1 MNPGIGAPELM
12 VLAVLAL
19 IVVGPKD
26 LPMMFRRIGRFVGQ
40 ARQMAR
46 DFQRSFDDMGREAEM
61 SELRREIEALKSGN
75 PVAGVK
81 RDLDA
86 VKRDLAELEH
96 DDIVQKKIAAAD
108 KAREPRAKPDPD
120 MVPED
125 ENKIAP
131 PDSGPTVEPYKKPS
145 RAKAKPAA
153 DE

>member
-1 MNPGIGAPELM
+1 MNPGIGAPELI

-75 PVAGVK
+75 PVAKAK
-81 RDLDA
+81 RDLDE
-86 VKRDLAELEH
+86 VTRDLASLEH
-96 DDIVQKKIAAAD
+96 ETVVERKLAAAEKD
-108 KAREPRAKPDPD
+108 HTSGTSKKPSSKEDPPLSEPFQ
-120 MVPED
+120 
-125 ENKIAP
+125 
-131 PDSGPTVEPYKKPS
+131 PTVEPYQSPKK
-145 RAKAKPAA
+145 KTKKPAA